1 MGSAPAGHLAA
12 LEQLR
17 PIAYREVS
25 TLAYAD
31 AFRTIMVAFL
41 ITTPLAL
48 LLRKVAA
55 PQRPPGDSH

>member
-1 MGSAPAGHLAA
+1 
-12 LEQLR
+12 
-17 PIAYREVS
+17 VS

-31 AFRTIMVAFL
+31 AFRTIMAAFL